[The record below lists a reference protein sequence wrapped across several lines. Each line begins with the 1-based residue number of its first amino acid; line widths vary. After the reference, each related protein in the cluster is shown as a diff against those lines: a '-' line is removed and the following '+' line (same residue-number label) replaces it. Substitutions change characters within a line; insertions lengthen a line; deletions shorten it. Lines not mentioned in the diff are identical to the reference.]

1 MHDGDD
7 VATTL
12 IIDGYNLL
20 GAHHPIQ
27 HKGKEDTFSRS
38 GREEL
43 LRALAAYRQRKG
55 HAIVVVFDGWRSG
68 SFLEQHEPR
77 SGIDVVYSCRGE
89 RADQVIQR
97 LTRDYGTSCAVV
109 SSDHEV
115 AGFARVAGAFV
126 ISAAEFW
133 SRLHS
138 SPSSGDMQRFKELD
152 SEADLPSRRRTEKKG
167 NPRKLP
173 KSERKR
179 RQQLK
184 GF

>member
-1 MHDGDD
+1 M
-7 VATTL
+7 ATTL

-20 GAHHPIQ
+20 GARHPVQ
-27 HKGKEDTFSRS
+27 HKENTLSQS

-43 LRALAAYRQRKG
+43 LRTLAAYRQRKG
-55 HAIVVVFDGWRSG
+55 HAILVVFDGWRTG
-68 SFLEQHEPR
+68 STLEQHEHR
-77 SGIDVVYSCRGE
+77 SGIDVVYSRRGE

-97 LTRDYGTSCAVV
+97 LARDYGTSCAVV

-115 AGFARVAGAFV
+115 VDSARLAGAFV

-133 SRLHS
+133 SRLCT
-138 SPSSGDMQRFKELD
+138 SPSDRDRQRFKELD
-152 SEADLPSRRRTEKKG
+152 SERDGPFSARTEKKG

>member
-1 MHDGDD
+1 M
-7 VATTL
+7 ATTL
-12 IIDGYNLL
+12 IIDGYNLM
-20 GAHHPIQ
+20 GARHPIQ
-27 HKGKEDTFSRS
+27 HKGNTFSQS
-38 GREEL
+38 GREDL
-43 LRALAAYRQRKG
+43 LRTLAAYRQRKG
-55 HAIVVVFDGWRSG
+55 RAILVVFDGWQTG
-68 SFLEQHEPR
+68 STLEQHEHR

-97 LTRDYGTSCAVV
+97 LARDYGTSCAVV

-115 AGFARVAGAFV
+115 AGSARVAGAFV

-133 SRLHS
+133 SRLRS
-138 SPSSGDMQRFKELD
+138 FPSPRDMQRFKELD
-152 SEADLPSRRRTEKKG
+152 SEGDSPFKRGTEKKG